1 MCYTGKC
8 PYESPDGECTAHGIE
23 NPCEEARK
31 EIEESER
38 D

>member
-8 PYESPDGECTAHGIE
+8 PYESPHGECTAHGIE
-23 NPCEEARK
+23 NTCEEARK